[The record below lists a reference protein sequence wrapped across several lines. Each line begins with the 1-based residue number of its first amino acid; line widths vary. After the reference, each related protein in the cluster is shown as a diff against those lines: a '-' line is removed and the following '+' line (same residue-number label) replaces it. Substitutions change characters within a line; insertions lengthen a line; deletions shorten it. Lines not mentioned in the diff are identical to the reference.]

1 MTWIIIAVLI
11 VVFIVGYR
19 VLTSDTRKA
28 VDTLANLL
36 KIKPIYIESMLQ
48 EMGQRQT
55 QMFIRSTSNGYAED
69 VRKAAYLIFIYQT
82 FIKDASDENII
93 QWRNILLRS
102 HISPEL
108 TAEHTDSALFYFA
121 ELDLDAFELAQFRR
135 NYNSQFNQEVDAVL
149 H

>member
-1 MTWIIIAVLI
+1 MTWIIFAVLI

-28 VDTLANLL
+28 IDTISNLL

-48 EMGQRQT
+48 EMGPRQT
-55 QMFIRSTSNGYAED
+55 QMFIRSTSNGSAEE
-69 VRKAAYLIFIYQT
+69 VRKAAYLVFIYHT
-82 FIKDASDENII
+82 FIKNPSDENVEL
-93 QWRNILLRS
+93 WRNTLIRAQ
-102 HISPEL
+102 ISPIL
-108 TAEHTDSALFYFA
+108 AAEHTDAALFYFA

-135 NYNSQFNQEVDAVL
+135 HYNLHFNPEPGTLL

>member
-69 VRKAAYLIFIYQT
+69 VRKAAYLVFIYQT
-82 FIKDASDENII
+82 FIKDPSDENVM
-93 QWRNILLRS
+93 QWRNTLIRS
-102 HISPEL
+102 HISPTL
-108 TAEHTDSALFYFA
+108 TAERTEAALFYFA

-135 NYNSQFNQEVDAVL
+135 NYNLQFNQEADAVL

>member
-11 VVFIVGYR
+11 VVFIVGYG

-69 VRKAAYLIFIYQT
+69 VRKAAYLVFIYQT
-82 FIKDASDENII
+82 FIKDPSDENVM
-93 QWRNILLRS
+93 QWRNTLIRS
-102 HISPEL
+102 HISSIL
-108 TAEHTDSALFYFA
+108 TAEHTEAALFYFA

-135 NYNSQFNQEVDAVL
+135 NYNLQFNQEADAVL

>member
-82 FIKDASDENII
+82 FIKDPSDENVM
-93 QWRNILLRS
+93 QWRNTLVRA
-102 HISPEL
+102 HISPML
-108 TAEHTDSALFYFA
+108 TTEHTEAALFYFA

-135 NYNSQFNQEVDAVL
+135 HYNLHFNQEADAVL

>member
-1 MTWIIIAVLI
+1 MTWIIIAALI
-11 VVFIVGYR
+11 VVFILGYR
-19 VLTSDTRKA
+19 ILTSDTRKA
-28 VDTLANLL
+28 VDTLATLL

-48 EMGQRQT
+48 EMGNRQT

-82 FIKDASDENII
+82 FIKDATDENIA
-93 QWRNILLRS
+93 QWRNILLRA
-102 HISPEL
+102 HIPPTL
-108 TAEHTDSALFYFA
+108 TAEHTEAALFYFA

-135 NYNSQFNQEVDAVL
+135 SYNMNFNPESDATL

>member
-19 VLTSDTRKA
+19 VMTSDTRKA
-28 VDTLANLL
+28 IDTLANLL

-69 VRKAAYLIFIYQT
+69 VRKAAYLVFIYQT
-82 FIKDASDENII
+82 FIKDPSDENVM
-93 QWRNILLRS
+93 QWRNTLIRS
-102 HISPEL
+102 HIS
-108 TAEHTDSALFYFA
+108 
-121 ELDLDAFELAQFRR
+121 QC
-135 NYNSQFNQEVDAVL
+135 
-149 H
+149 

>member
-48 EMGQRQT
+48 EMGPRQT
-55 QMFIRSTSNGYAED
+55 QMFIRSTNDAYVED

-82 FIKDASDENII
+82 FIKDPSDKNII
-93 QWRNILLRS
+93 QWRNILIYN
-102 HISPEL
+102 HIPTIL
-108 TAEHTDSALFYFA
+108 TTEHTNSALFYFA

-135 NYNSQFNQEVDAVL
+135 RYNLQFNQETDAVL

>member
-11 VVFIVGYR
+11 AVFIVGYR

-48 EMGQRQT
+48 EMGPRQT
-55 QMFIRSTSNGYAED
+55 QMFIRATSNGYAED
-69 VRKAAYLIFIYQT
+69 VRKAAYLAFIYQT
-82 FIKDASDENII
+82 FIKDPSDENVE
-93 QWRNILLRS
+93 QWRNVLIRS
-102 HISPEL
+102 HISPIL
-108 TAEHTDSALFYFA
+108 TSEHTDTALFYFA

-135 NYNSQFNQEVDAVL
+135 HYNQRFNQEADYL
-149 H
+149 IH

>member
-69 VRKAAYLIFIYQT
+69 VRKAAYLVFIYQT
-82 FIKDASDENII
+82 FIKDPSDENVM
-93 QWRNILLRS
+93 QWRNTLIRS
-102 HISPEL
+102 HISPML
-108 TAEHTDSALFYFA
+108 TAEHTEAALFYFA

-135 NYNSQFNQEVDAVL
+135 NYNLQFNQEADAVL

>member
-48 EMGQRQT
+48 EMGPRQT

-82 FIKDASDENII
+82 FIKDASDENIN
-93 QWRNILLRS
+93 QWRNILIRS
-102 HISPEL
+102 HISPVL

>member
-19 VLTSDTRKA
+19 VMTSDTRKA

-69 VRKAAYLIFIYQT
+69 VRKAAYLVFIYQT
-82 FIKDASDENII
+82 FIKDPSDENVM
-93 QWRNILLRS
+93 QWRNTLVRS
-102 HISPEL
+102 HISPML
-108 TAEHTDSALFYFA
+108 TAEHTEAALFYFA

-135 NYNSQFNQEVDAVL
+135 NYNLQFNQEADAVL